1 MKKYYRK
8 RKRFVLVEELVR
20 SNFKTL
26 KEFEEYF
33 GISYNTVGRYFE
45 KGSLKMKENSK
56 LYMSIKEKGQM
67 QYVKEVLDLKDVK
80 ENNEKMDK

>member
-8 RKRFVLVEELVR
+8 RKRYVLIENLVR

-33 GISYNTVGRYFE
+33 GVPYNTAGRYFE
-45 KGSLKMKENSK
+45 KGSLKMKENSR
-56 LYMSIKEKGQM
+56 LYLAIKEKEQM
-67 QYVKEVLDLKDVK
+67 QYIKEIK
-80 ENNEKMDK
+80 EK

>member
-8 RKRFVLVEELVR
+8 RKRFVLVEEKVR

-33 GISYNTVGRYFE
+33 GVPYNTASRYFE
-45 KGSLKMKENSK
+45 KGSLKMKGNSR

-67 QYVKEVLDLKDVK
+67 QYIEEIK
-80 ENNEKMDK
+80 ENNE